1 MNLIHQQSFMR
12 AFCGFLPGIL
22 LSAGLYR
29 ITRAMAHLPTEMSP
43 SRALISFL
51 LTTAMCAAGGALAAR
66 KLSSANPAD
75 LF

>member
-1 MNLIHQQSFMR
+1 
-12 AFCGFLPGIL
+12 
-22 LSAGLYR
+22 
-29 ITRAMAHLPTEMSP
+29 MAHLPTELTV

-51 LTTAMCAAGGALAAR
+51 LTTVMCTAGGALAAR